1 MKKMLKIMLNAFF
14 PGRFVLSR
22 IKTNNREIA
31 LTFDDGPH
39 PDNTPRLLQI
49 LREAAAK
56 ATFFVSGTNLEAY
69 PALLKTVVEEGHEIG
84 NHSFSHK
91 KIAQLN
97 PIGYWQEIEKASK
110 LIQQYAPSDS
120 MPYLFRPP
128 YGELNLD
135 IIRLILKHNLT
146 YAGWTID
153 SKDSYI
159 KSKNRLADFI
169 NATPVRPGDILL
181 FHEDYP
187 DTIEAMLEIIKD
199 LRSRGFRLVTMS
211 KLLDNKQ

>member
-1 MKKMLKIMLNAFF
+1 MLNTFF

-22 IKTNNREIA
+22 IKTTGREIA

-49 LREAAAK
+49 LKKEAAR

-69 PALLKTVVEEGHEIG
+69 PSLLKSIVEEGHEIG

-97 PIGYWQEIEKASK
+97 HIGYWQEIEKASK
-110 LIQQYAPSDS
+110 LIRQYAPPDS

-128 YGELNLD
+128 YGELNLG
-135 IIRLILKHNLT
+135 IIRLILKHSLT

-153 SKDSYI
+153 SNDSYL
-159 KSKNRLADFI
+159 KDKKKLTDFI
-169 NATPVRPGDILL
+169 NSAPVRSGDILL

-187 DTIEAMLEIIKD
+187 TTIDALPEIIND
-199 LRSRGFRLVTMS
+199 LKNKGFKLVTMS
-211 KLLDNKQ
+211 QLLNK